1 MHLLFYAAVTASL
14 MLIAF
19 AAAMLGIG
27 GGTLF
32 TPLQIFFGIE
42 MHEAAATSL
51 FLSAM
56 LGLCATFVYHRAG
69 KIDWALALVMGG
81 TAAAGGFA
89 GGYLSAFF
97 SEFTLVI
104 ILAASLVIAGAGML
118 HPGLGLHQRICGGG
132 GRHLWRRRTFFEDE
146 YTVNLAVVL
155 PLAFVAGFAAGLVGI
170 GGGVINVPILV
181 LLSGVPIDVAVA
193 TSSMIVGF
201 TAIFGFAGHLVS
213 GQLNWT
219 MIFIFSIGVVPGAW
233 LGARTMLR
241 LDKRRLR
248 LGFGILM
255 FFIAIVLILRQ
266 LFAGH
271 N

>member
-1 MHLLFYAAVTASL
+1 M
-14 MLIAF
+14 
-19 AAAMLGIG
+19 
-27 GGTLF
+27 
-32 TPLQIFFGIE
+32 
-42 MHEAAATSL
+42 
-51 FLSAM
+51 
-56 LGLCATFVYHRAG
+56 
-69 KIDWALALVMGG
+69 
-81 TAAAGGFA
+81 
-89 GGYLSAFF
+89 
-97 SEFTLVI
+97 I

-118 HPGLGLHQRICGGG
+118 HPGLGLHQRICGGE